1 MLLTRLSEVAER
13 CEQEDFEKVL
23 HCLQDGLQG
32 NGKCE
37 DCIEAC
43 NFLKTRLDILR
54 SIGWDLIHV
63 LIPFVIGEPRCCEA
77 ARGIL
82 ILVAS
87 LGNPREVFSMVMEVF
102 AVYEDVRQQQLLLEM
117 LAQVFPKLA
126 KGKLH
131 IFVKDL
137 LSMLHRRFV
146 GLSTRT
152 DKMDDHS
159 SASSSLNAER
169 STPASPDQMHCDQN
183 SALHDVLAPA
193 DILTLNK
200 GFFDAVLP
208 ACQTFFQR
216 LLDDMNAESYE
227 MICQVLKDLLKALYW
242 TSSIVSTEFFMPEAE
257 KKKTNVFHTE
267 DLSNRVLEVLD
278 LVASLPNGIL
288 FVLFPPSR
296 PFWMMDES
304 KSMEQIL
311 AELDECEDVDDGIE
325 AEGTELPASKEYL
338 YEGAGSLSFFIYL
351 SSSSKLGDANHRV
364 FFHPFLTARFRGVLI
379 LPGISELLSSHW
391 SNHVR
396 AGIMLLEFTIK
407 VLQEHG
413 QLLAETDLELGTPGI
428 DGKNRQICMQIV
440 QGLATAMTQLPEQ
453 HSRHKAYKL
462 LRLFTSVLAPEPRFA
477 VMKDLITRCPYPS
490 VTSVALNIVKDEILH
505 SWPTSQHDIDQ
516 YQHDTKRTPFIAL
529 SVSLLFEVL
538 SSSQKALLLHRLD
551 ILMSGLNVLRFILI
565 KDRQSNLTGV
575 WEHNIRRKFLDE
587 IVNPSR
593 SVSREHL
600 SRSSAPE
607 ASEGGCCHISDT
619 EMQLLM
625 LQEVLDRVA
634 ELLDEPPQDT

>member
-1 MLLTRLSEVAER
+1 MCR
-13 CEQEDFEKVL
+13 
-23 HCLQDGLQG
+23 
-32 NGKCE
+32 
-37 DCIEAC
+37 
-43 NFLKTRLDILR
+43 
-54 SIGWDLIHV
+54 
-63 LIPFVIGEPRCCEA
+63 RCCEA

-311 AELDECEDVDDGIE
+311 AELDE
-325 AEGTELPASKEYL
+325 
-338 YEGAGSLSFFIYL
+338 
-351 SSSSKLGDANHRV
+351 
-364 FFHPFLTARFRGVLI
+364 
-379 LPGISELLSSHW
+379 W
-391 SNHVR
+391 
-396 AGIMLLEFTIK
+396 IMLLEFTIK

-440 QGLATAMTQLPEQ
+440 QG
-453 HSRHKAYKL
+453 
-462 LRLFTSVLAPEPRFA
+462 FA

-593 SVSREHL
+593 SVSRV
-600 SRSSAPE
+600 RSICRGAQHRRRLREVVATSQ
-607 ASEGGCCHISDT
+607 